1 MNRASGEA
9 LDRTSG
15 VGLDFLVELG
25 GPRRLRAGLEASI
38 RAAIRDGRLHAGDAL
53 PSTRSLAGD
62 LGIGR
67 GTVVEAYTQLVAEG
81 WLVAQQGRPTRV
93 AAIPTSKAAPA
104 VRERSP
110 RWAHDLRPGR
120 ADPSSF
126 PRQEWAAALRHVLST
141 APNEVFD
148 YAEWRGRVELREALA
163 GYLGRARGVRGSA
176 EDVVVCTGAGHGM
189 GLVFGT
195 LARLGRRRV
204 AIEDPS
210 SRRLRDIAAAAGM
223 LVLPLPCDNR
233 GARVEVLRGLHA
245 DAAVITPAHQFPLG
259 VTLAAERRADVV
271 TWARECG
278 GLVVEDDY
286 DGELRYDRQPV
297 GALQALDPDSVIYV
311 GTTSKSLAPALRIG
325 WLVAPADL
333 RPALVETLGLVN
345 ALPSSLEQLGLAR
358 LIETGEFDRHIR
370 RIRLLYRK
378 RRDLL
383 VETLARAAPAL
394 QVTGV
399 AAGGHALVRLGV
411 DGPGEGEGELIGRA
425 AERGL
430 ALTGLGHYW
439 HAPRRNGDW
448 LEPAL
453 VVGYATPAGRSHRAA
468 IAVLAECLTQS
479 S

>member
-1 MNRASGEA
+1 MHRASGEA

-15 VGLDFLVELG
+15 AGLDFLVGLG
-25 GPRRLRAGLEASI
+25 GPRGVRVGLEASI

-93 AAIPTSKAAPA
+93 AAIPTSKPASA
-104 VRERSP
+104 VRQRSP

-120 ADPSSF
+120 ADPASF

-189 GLVFGT
+189 GLVFAT
-195 LARLGRRRV
+195 LARLGRSRV

-223 LVLPLPCDNR
+223 SVTALPCDTG
-233 GARVEVLRGLHA
+233 GARVEVLRRLQV
-245 DAAVITPAHQFPLG
+245 DAVVVTPAHQFPLG
-259 VTLAAERRADVV
+259 VTLTAERRAAVV
-271 TWARECG
+271 AWARECG

-311 GTTSKSLAPALRIG
+311 GTTSKSLAPALRVG
-325 WLVAPADL
+325 WLVATTPL
-333 RPALVETLGLVN
+333 RAAVVETLGLVN
-345 ALPSSLEQLGLAR
+345 AVPSSLEQLGLAR
-358 LIETGEFDRHIR
+358 LIETGGFDRHIR
-370 RIRLLYRK
+370 RMRMLYRQ

-394 QVTGV
+394 QVTGI

-411 DGPGEGEGELIGRA
+411 DGPGEAEAIGRA

-439 HAPRRNGDW
+439 HAPQESGEW
-448 LEPAL
+448 PGPAL

-468 IAVLAECLTQS
+468 IAVLGECLTS
-479 S
+479 RC